1 MRAMSVHATDTQ
13 SLVAAVR
20 RATVLLL
27 QRAAQLDHS
36 AQETETEF
44 DLGRRKAARAS
55 AAATLGELEELGR
68 MLHATSRLVRGVIG
82 SLDYELTQHADSG
95 LESTRLV
102 ERRMGDRRSPFSDRR
117 RAG

>member
-1 MRAMSVHATDTQ
+1 MRPMSVHATDTQ

-82 SLDYELTQHADSG
+82 SLDYELTQHADG
-95 LESTRLV
+95 NLDAPRLV
-102 ERRMGDRRSPFSDRR
+102 ERRLGDRRSPFSDRR
-117 RAG
+117 RVS

>member
-1 MRAMSVHATDTQ
+1 MRPMSVHATDRQ

-20 RATVLLL
+20 RATVLVLE
-27 QRAAQLDHS
+27 RAAELDHS

-55 AAATLGELEELGR
+55 ASATLGEIEELGR
-68 MLHATSRLVRGVIG
+68 MLHATARLVRGVSG
-82 SLDYELTQHADSG
+82 SPDSELTQHADG
-95 LESTRLV
+95 FDPGRLV
-102 ERRMGDRRSPFSDRR
+102 ERRMGARRSPFSDRR

>member
-1 MRAMSVHATDTQ
+1 MRAMSVHATDTS

-20 RATVLLL
+20 RATLLVL

-55 AAATLGELEELGR
+55 AAATLGEIEELGR
-68 MLHATSRLVRGVIG
+68 MLHATARLVRGVIG
-82 SLDYELTQHADSG
+82 SLDYELTQRADALDSV
-95 LESTRLV
+95 RFV
-102 ERRMGDRRSPFSDRR
+102 ERRLGDRRSPFSDRR

>member
-1 MRAMSVHATDTQ
+1 MSVHATDTQ

-68 MLHATSRLVRGVIG
+68 MLHATARLVRGVIG
-82 SLDYELTQHADSG
+82 SLDYELTQHADG
-95 LESTRLV
+95 LGSPRFV
-102 ERRMGDRRSPFSDRR
+102 ERRLGDRRSPFNDRR

>member
-1 MRAMSVHATDTQ
+1 MRAMSVHATETQ

-20 RATVLLL
+20 RATALLL

-55 AAATLGELEELGR
+55 AASTLGELEELSR

-82 SLDYELTQHADSG
+82 ALDYELTQHADG
-95 LESTRLV
+95 IDGPRMV
-102 ERRMGDRRSPFSDRR
+102 ERRMGDRRSPFADRR
-117 RAG
+117 RSS

>member
-1 MRAMSVHATDTQ
+1 MSVHATDTQ

-27 QRAAQLDHS
+27 QRAAQLDYS

-82 SLDYELTQHADSG
+82 SLDYELTQHAEHHG
-95 LESTRLV
+95 LDGPPLV
-102 ERRMGDRRSPFSDRR
+102 ERRLGDRRSPISDRR
-117 RAG
+117 RVS

>member
-1 MRAMSVHATDTQ
+1 MSVHATDTQ

-82 SLDYELTQHADSG
+82 SLDYELTQHADAG
-95 LESTRLV
+95 LDGSRLV

-117 RAG
+117 RVS